1 MERSRLRLA
10 RQPLPA
16 QSIRTVVELV
26 LVRLLAAQRCFKG
39 SAGSLVHSRN
49 SSVHSRNSSVYSH
62 SCNSLVYSHSCNTTD
77 NRSHNG
83 GSIARFGLAGG
94 RSQLQR
100 DCSRASPIPAWT

>member
-1 MERSRLRLA
+1 MERSRLRLT

-16 QSIRTVVELV
+16 QTIRTVVGLV
-26 LVRLLAAQRCFKG
+26 LVRLLAAQRRFKG

-49 SSVHSRNSSVYSH
+49 SLVYSH

-83 GSIARFGLAGG
+83 GSITRFGLARG